1 MVSAEFAS
9 KFGPTKASAGLALV
23 VPPVLRDHD
32 PVGHVEAS
40 GSIFLFSSTSS
51 YLTRMSVIM
60 PVCATAKAML
70 MVEMLHPLIKD
81 NPDFASCGDL
91 CLEATSSVMRANL
104 LLFQTVIAGDS
115 WGLIAV
121 PLILKHPETAI
132 IFVLSLLTL
141 VFGVLRLAAVMLAL
155 L

>member
-1 MVSAEFAS
+1 
-9 KFGPTKASAGLALV
+9 
-23 VPPVLRDHD
+23 
-32 PVGHVEAS
+32 
-40 GSIFLFSSTSS
+40 
-51 YLTRMSVIM
+51 M